1 MFSKQ
6 NLVYFAMA
14 LIIIWAFAY
23 MAYGAD
29 TPTREEMKANRIEQL
44 QEDNARIETHNK
56 MVESVCETES
66 LEKWSAIEIAR
77 YKLSCLEKDTK
88 KLIDIDSEIAKEFGT
103 GSVVVWTVTDAS
115 SSVAKHTTQ
124 ILAEDRSLSI
134 ECELWVR
141 DRKVEWIEFHYTDTV
156 GSTLAAIKRWHEG
169 KFGIDHIGYHYVI
182 KENGEITSTRDE
194 RCIAAADKWSSNNHR
209 LIQIAFI
216 GNDKPTKEQTKSM
229 VELTRDIQKRYSLP
243 IDSISAHREWWPKS
257 DKESLTYWYGSKDKF
272 IKMVEWK
279 ETTTD
284 SKVLLRNGEQLES
297 VNYAW
302 NKWKDMDFIL
312 TIDQESRWNPDAI
325 WDVNHPK
332 VGDYAYG
339 YCQYNSNWHKDK
351 IAYYKS
357 LPTWKEKIDWCHE
370 RYIEAMDRPGW
381 IGGTFHGYNAR
392 LKNKSKYSFQ

>member
-1 MFSKQ
+1 MNKTTIT
-6 NLVYFAMA
+6 YFLMA
-14 LIIIWAFAY
+14 LIIIWAFGY
-23 MAYGAD
+23 MAYGSG
-29 TPTREEMKANRIEQL
+29 TPTREEMKQNKIEQL
-44 QEDNARIETHNK
+44 KEDNARIETHNK

-66 LEKWSAIEIAR
+66 LDKGSAIEIAR

-88 KLIDIDSEIAKEFGT
+88 PLIDIDSEIEKEFGT
-103 GSVVVWTVTDAS
+103 GSVVVWTVAPAS
-115 SSVAKHTTQ
+115 SGAAEHTTQ
-124 ILAEDRSLSI
+124 NLAEDRSLSL

-141 DRKVEWIEFHYTDTV
+141 DRKVEGIEFHYTDTV
-156 GSTLAAIKRWHEG
+156 GSTLAAIKRWHEW

-194 RCIAAADKWSSNNHR
+194 RCIAAADKWSSNNYR
-209 LIQIAFI
+209 LIQIAFV

-229 VELTRDIQKRYSLP
+229 VALTRDIQKRYSLP
-243 IDSISAHREWWPKS
+243 TDSVSSHREWWPKS
-257 DKESLTYWYGSKDKF
+257 DKESLTYWYWSKDNF
-272 IKMVEWK
+272 ISLLSWEKKK
-279 ETTTD
+279 E
-284 SKVLLRNGEQLES
+284 VLLREWQELES

-312 TIDQESRWNPDAI
+312 TIDQESRWNPEAT
-325 WDVNHPK
+325 WDVDHPNK
-332 VGDYAYG
+332 GDYAYG

-370 RYIEAMDRPGW
+370 RYIEAMNRAGW